1 MMDTIEAIY
10 DISVSLGAEAIDW
23 PGVLPYSRELILR
36 IEDGDVANLSKLVMT
51 AHAGTHLD
59 TPAHFIPNGK
69 NLDAYSARDFILPAR
84 VVIIEDK
91 QIIRSSELQNLDIE
105 PGDALLFKTYNST
118 SGQCTNGVFT
128 ENFVEMSLEAADFCV
143 RKKVSLIGIDYNSI
157 EKDDKSH
164 PVHSKILGN
173 GILIL
178 ESINL
183 KEVPPGRYT
192 LFCPPLKIKG
202 AEGSPARAILMC

>member
-1 MMDTIEAIY
+1 MDTFEVIY

-23 PGVLPYSRELILR
+23 PGLLPYSRELILR
-36 IEDGDVANLSKLVMT
+36 IENGDAANLSKLVMT

-69 NLDAYSARDFILPAR
+69 NLDGYSAKDFVLPAQ

-118 SGQCTNGVFT
+118 SGQCANGVFT

-143 RKKVSLIGIDYNSI
+143 GKKVSLLGIDYNSI
-157 EKDDKSH
+157 EKDVKSH
-164 PVHSKILGN
+164 PVHNKILGN